1 MIHQLLL
8 LQPITLHL
16 TPLQV
21 IPFEMPLL
29 SLAARLLELL
39 NDFPEQPILELL
51 LKLVRRCLSLPA
63 RSPPARYLAG
73 AELLLAKMTDW
84 EKVASS
90 RVTLKDFF
98 PPLARVVL
106 RLRRIEVFIFLVL
119 CKHSHFNERTLRF
132 NRGRGFLMT

>member
-1 MIHQLLL
+1 M
-8 LQPITLHL
+8 
-16 TPLQV
+16 QV

-29 SLAARLLELL
+29 SLASRLLQLL
-39 NDFPEQPILELL
+39 TEFPEQPILELL

-90 RVTLKDFF
+90 RVTLKEFF

-106 RLRRIEVFIFLVL
+106 RLRRIEVASSHNFFQKPFQVL
-119 CKHSHFNERTLRF
+119 FNLWIPF
-132 NRGRGFLMT
+132 HP

>member
-1 MIHQLLL
+1 
-8 LQPITLHL
+8 
-16 TPLQV
+16 
-21 IPFEMPLL
+21 MPLL
-29 SLAARLLELL
+29 SLASRLLQLL
-39 NDFPEQPILELL
+39 TEFPEQPILELL

-90 RVTLKDFF
+90 RVTLKEFF

-106 RLRRIEVFIFLVL
+106 RLRRIEVAPSHNFFQKPFHVL
-119 CKHSHFNERTLRF
+119 FNLRIPFHHFYVLSHMAAGAILEEAS
-132 NRGRGFLMT
+132 

>member
-1 MIHQLLL
+1 
-8 LQPITLHL
+8 
-16 TPLQV
+16 
-21 IPFEMPLL
+21 MPLL
-29 SLAARLLELL
+29 SLASRLLKLL
-39 NDFPEQPILELL
+39 TEFPEQPILELL

-90 RVTLKDFF
+90 RVTLKEFF

-106 RLRRIEVFIFLVL
+106 RLRRIEVAFSHNFFLEPFHLL
-119 CKHSHFNERTLRF
+119 CDLWILLNPDYFLSHMAAGAILEEAS
-132 NRGRGFLMT
+132 